1 MEKDNISINNTSFSA
16 VESVERKKKKKKI
29 SSRTIAFYI
38 MVLPAVLLFAA
49 FHTFPALQGIYYSFT
64 NWNGISLDY
73 EFVGLKNYLNLFKDT
88 VVKDSYIFTF
98 KFAVAASILVNII
111 SLAVAI
117 GLNAKIKG
125 RNFFR
130 AVYFLPNV
138 LSVLIVGF
146 IFNFFFTNILPDL
159 GEKYKIEFLTGNILG
174 NADLAWIGILLVF
187 VWQACAFN
195 VILYLS
201 GLQTVSTEL
210 YEASSLDGANAWQ
223 QFWKITFP
231 VIAPFFTI
239 NMVLSM
245 KNSLMVFDQIVAMT
259 AGGPGY
265 STTSIALLIY
275 NGGFSGGEF
284 AYQSANAVIYFIVI
298 MVISVIQLKFL
309 QKREMDM

>member
-1 MEKDNISINNTSFSA
+1 MMKKDNFSINAPRIAPT
-16 VESVERKKKKKKI
+16 VSVKGKKKKI
-29 SSRTIAFYI
+29 NTRDIAFYT

-64 NWNGISLDY
+64 NWNGISLEYD
-73 EFVGLKNYLNLFKDT
+73 FVGLKNYVNLFKDT
-88 VVKDSYIFTF
+88 VVKESYIFTF
-98 KFAVAASILVNII
+98 KFAIFASILVNII

-159 GEKYKIEFLTGNILG
+159 GEKYHIDFLTANILG
-174 NADLAWIGILLVF
+174 SADFAWIGILGVF

-195 VILYLS
+195 IILYLS
-201 GLQTVSTEL
+201 GLQTVPSEL
-210 YEASSLDGANAWQ
+210 YEASSLDGANQWQ
-223 QFWKITFP
+223 QFWKVTFP
-231 VIAPFFTI
+231 IIAPFFTI

-259 AGGPGY
+259 NGGPGN
-265 STTSIALLIY
+265 TTMSISLLIY

-284 AYQSANAVIYFIVI
+284 AFQSANAVIYFIVI
-298 MVISVIQLKFL
+298 MLISVFQLKVL